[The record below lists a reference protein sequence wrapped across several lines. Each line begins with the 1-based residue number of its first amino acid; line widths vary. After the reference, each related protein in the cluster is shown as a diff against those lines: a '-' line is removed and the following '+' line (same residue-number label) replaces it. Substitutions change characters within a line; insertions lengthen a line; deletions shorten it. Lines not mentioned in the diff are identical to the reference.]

1 MGPCSTSTHL
11 VQGELDGDA
20 LELSPLDAHADP
32 VAGGPAEAQPG
43 RELGKVGQH
52 LLVQL
57 QVLQLALALQRRHV
71 DLVVRQIFGEPVG
84 DWNRRA

>member
-1 MGPCSTSTHL
+1 MQLGDYL
-11 VQGELDGDA
+11 IQGELDGDA
-20 LELSPLDAHADP
+20 LELGPLDAQADP

-43 RELGKVGQH
+43 GQLGQVGQH

-71 DLVVRQIFGEPVG
+71 DLVVRQVFGEPVG
-84 DWNRRA
+84 HRNMTA

>member
-1 MGPCSTSTHL
+1 MRNFPPALLLTHL

-20 LELSPLDAHADP
+20 LEFCPLDAHGDP
-32 VAGGPAEAQPG
+32 VARGPAQPQPRG
-43 RELGKVGQH
+43 QLGQVGQH

-71 DLVVRQIFGEPVG
+71 DLVGRQVFGEPR
-84 DWNRRA
+84 DCER